1 MKATFS
7 RNLQQRCI
15 ITLQVCE
22 YYAETRDMH
31 NETGDTSNLTMH
43 RQITQIHDIG
53 VYIFKRVADNVLRD
67 NKHILFDLPEKCELV
82 FFY

>member
-1 MKATFS
+1 
-7 RNLQQRCI
+7 
-15 ITLQVCE
+15 
-22 YYAETRDMH
+22 MH